1 MKYTQM
7 TKRVLACGMAL
18 AMATTSTG
26 FYPSLTVN
34 AKKKSSKAKAS
45 KAKLNKKKAT
55 LTEGSTI
62 TLKVKSANKKVKWSS
77 KNKKIASVAKV
88 SGKKKATATIKGMK
102 KGKTTIIAKIGKKK
116 LTCKVTI
123 QQSKLK
129 AVSVDSL
136 DSSALIVTFAK
147 KTALN
152 AADVKIAVK
161 DYKEGTYN
169 VQPKVEAISTKDQK
183 TYYLYLTSGIS
194 NGDYVKVTHGKYVRE
209 IQYKKKLYTEKE
221 KNTIIVEKDST
232 VNASLSEYVENA
244 IGNVSFSLKK
254 KNKLPKGMV
263 LAGKKAVL
271 KGIPTEAGSTE
282 FTLVATDE
290 AGRSIDVNYVF
301 KTYDENTLAVEDVFD
316 EADIAL
322 NDYMVDVN
330 AVVQPLV
337 ATTAGVIGDS
347 NTYVKTVSV
356 APMGGSGRYKFTLT
370 TSDANVRLSTDKVN
384 ETTKAV
390 EQEPAA
396 STTIY
401 IPYGLAE
408 GDHSYTLN
416 IQDAADGNR
425 ATTTTVNFTVDP
437 YYNVSGTVTDSQ
449 GTALQGNELVYFIP
463 KDAKYW
469 TDAIDKQT
477 YMKEKLVEEKGFYST
492 YRYWE
497 AIGGNYRN
505 TEGEKTG
512 SEQYTLADGSEIK
525 YTEYNAGY
533 SAKVG
538 PLPVPTVLVDSPVAA
553 PATTVP
559 TADASAATA
568 APAAPT
574 ATPYAVPNLDA
585 GKYQAE
591 LPKGDYV
598 VKVRG
603 NNGVLYQLD
612 GAVSVAADA
621 VDTTNLQ
628 MPVRFAN
635 ATGVAKFANGKTLP
649 GGERIYFETSNE
661 QYEGFVFSALTDYT
675 GKFSVSLP
683 VGTYNAY
690 WLDENDKAQ
699 YFASPIT
706 IDDNTNVELGEISL
720 SINRSVVS
728 GRFYAGPADAQG
740 NRTAR
745 GNETLYFYDAKGKCY
760 TVRTDGEYKYV
771 NGVKTNCTEGAYS
784 IVLPDG
790 AYTVRYKSKIE
801 KVEPTATP
809 GVTPSA
815 TPDTVPTATAN
826 SPERSTESVGGD
838 VAVVTAAPAA
848 PVTAAP
854 NYGLDDDYNY
864 GNSGS
869 TSTEYAMYTLAAV
882 NVAGADITQDL
893 EYETSKSRDLL
904 FSKATQ
910 IALGAD
916 NTMVSTGNNDMIAKF
931 EVPAV
936 TAPDTDK
943 KYEFDVTYTMD
954 NNSYSMGN
962 VKVIDADGA
971 VYYTQRMED
980 TSVNEGYGYNER
992 KYITNQVLK
1001 AGTYYVVFTPYVEDT
1016 KAQAVGVMT
1025 AKVGAYV
1032 PVSFTTP
1039 QNLVSGASIEVT
1051 CTKNTTDPRMKGYG
1065 YFTMD
1070 IAADQRRVDL
1080 TLTTATIGADNH
1092 SIYYSQDGLDWSDYS
1107 KYTQLPEGKVYFCIY
1122 CGDVLSAKYTVTA
1135 K

>member
-34 AKKKSSKAKAS
+34 AKKKSSKAKAG

-88 SGKKKATATIKGMK
+88 SGKKKDTATIKGMK
-102 KGKTTIIAKIGKKK
+102 KGKTTIIAKVGKKK

-123 QQSKLK
+123 QKSNLK
-129 AVSVDSL
+129 AVAVDTL

-183 TYYLYLTSGIS
+183 TYYLYLTSGIN

-209 IQYKKKLYTEKE
+209 IQHKEKLYTEKE

-232 VNASLSEYVENA
+232 VNENLSGYVENA

-263 LAGKKAVL
+263 LAGKKAML

-301 KTYDENTLAVEDVFD
+301 KTYDENTLAVEDLFD

-330 AVVQPLV
+330 TVVQPLV
-337 ATTAGVIGDS
+337 ATTAGVIGDR
-347 NTYVKTVSV
+347 NTYVKTVTV
-356 APMGGSGRYKFTLT
+356 APKGGSGRYKFTLT
-370 TSDANVRLSTDKVN
+370 ASDPNVRLSTDKLN
-384 ETTKAV
+384 AATNAV
-390 EQEPAA
+390 EQEPAD

-408 GDHSYTLN
+408 GERSYTLN

-425 ATTTTVNFTVDP
+425 ATTTTVNFSVDS

-449 GTALQGNELVYFIP
+449 GTALQGNEIVYFIP
-463 KDAKYW
+463 KDAKSMAE
-469 TDAIDKQT
+469 TIGKQT
-477 YMKEKLVEEKGFYST
+477 YMKEQYTATDRIWKVV
-492 YRYWE
+492 
-497 AIGGNYRN
+497 GGNYRQ
-505 TEGEKTG
+505 TEGESKG
-512 SEQYTLADGSEIK
+512 EELYIQADGSKVLYEK
-525 YTEYNAGY
+525 YESDY

-538 PLPVPTVLVDSPVAA
+538 PLPLPTVLVDSPVAA
-553 PATTVP
+553 PATTAP
-559 TADASAATA
+559 TADASATTA

-574 ATPYAVPNLDA
+574 ATPYTVPNLDA

-628 MPVRFAN
+628 MPVHFAN

-649 GGERIYFETSNE
+649 GGERIYFETSNK
-661 QYEGFVFSALTDYT
+661 QYEDFVFSAKTDYT
-675 GKFSVSLP
+675 GKFNVSLP

-690 WLDENDKAQ
+690 WLDENEKAQ
-699 YFASPIT
+699 YFATPIT
-706 IDDNTNVELGEISL
+706 INDSTNVELGEISL

-728 GRFYAGPADAQG
+728 GVFYGAPGTDGKKPALG
-740 NRTAR
+740 Y
-745 GNETLYFYDAKGKCY
+745 ETLYFYDAKGKCY
-760 TVRTDGEYKYV
+760 TVRTDGQNKYV

-790 AYTVRYKSKIE
+790 AYTVRYKAEIK
-801 KVEPTATP
+801 KATPTATETP
-809 GVTPSA
+809 GTTATA
-815 TPDTVPTATAN
+815 TPDATTTATPN
-826 SPERSTESVGGD
+826 SADRSLA
-838 VAVVTAAPAA
+838 AVTMAPPA
-848 PVTAAP
+848 PG
-854 NYGLDDDYNY
+854 YDYDGDYNY
-864 GNSGS
+864 GNSNS
-869 TSTEYAMYTLAAV
+869 TSSSRESTMFTLATI
-882 NVAGADITQDL
+882 NVAGADIAQELNYVGDL
-893 EYETSKSRDLL
+893 NTELL
-904 FSKATQ
+904 SKANTPL
-910 IALGAD
+910 ALGAD
-916 NTMVSTGNNDMIAKF
+916 TTMVSTGNNDLIAKF
-931 EVPAV
+931 DVPAPV
-936 TAPDTDK
+936 APDTDK
-943 KYEFDVTYTMD
+943 KYEFDITYTMNND
-954 NNSYSMGN
+954 NYRMGT
-962 VKVIDADGA
+962 VKVIGTDGS
-971 VYYTQRMED
+971 VYD
-980 TSVNEGYGYNER
+980 TNTINQTEISKDYGYNEC

-1001 AGTYYVVFTPYVEDT
+1001 AGTYYVVFTPFVENT
-1016 KAQAVGVMT
+1016 KEQAVGVMT

-1051 CTKNTTDPRMKGYG
+1051 CTKNSTDPRMKGYG

-1070 IAADQRRVDL
+1070 IATDQRYVDL
-1080 TLTTATIGADNH
+1080 KLTTATIGANTY
-1092 SIYYSQDGLDWSDYS
+1092 SISYSLDGLSWSAYDEGES
-1107 KYTQLPEGKVYFCIY
+1107 LPTGKVYFRIY

>member
-34 AKKKSSKAKAS
+34 AKKKSSKAKAG

-88 SGKKKATATIKGMK
+88 SGKKKDTATIKGMK
-102 KGKTTIIAKIGKKK
+102 KGKTTIVAKVGKKK

-123 QQSKLK
+123 QKSNLK
-129 AVSVDSL
+129 AVAVDTL

-183 TYYLYLTSGIS
+183 TYYLYLTSEIQ
-194 NGDYVKVTHGKYVRE
+194 NGDYVKVSHGKYVRE
-209 IQYKKKLYTEKE
+209 IQHKEKLYTEKE
-221 KNTIIVEKDST
+221 KYTIIYEKDST
-232 VNASLSEYVENA
+232 VNEKLFVKDSIENKYVKNA

-263 LAGKKAVL
+263 LAGKKALL

-301 KTYDENTLAVEDVFD
+301 KTYDENTLAVEDLFD
-316 EADIAL
+316 EDDIAL

-330 AVVQPLV
+330 TVVQPLV
-337 ATTAGVIGDS
+337 ATTAGVIGDR
-347 NTYVKTVSV
+347 NTYVKTVTV
-356 APMGGSGRYKFTLT
+356 APKGGSGRYKFTLT
-370 TSDANVRLSTDKVN
+370 ASDPNVRLSTDKLN
-384 ETTKAV
+384 ATTNAV
-390 EQEPAA
+390 EQEPSA

-408 GDHSYTLN
+408 GEHSYTLN

-425 ATTTTVNFTVDP
+425 ATTTTVNFAVDA
-437 YYNVSGTVTDSQ
+437 YYNVSGTVTDAQ

-463 KDAKYW
+463 KDAKSMAE
-469 TDAIDKQT
+469 TIGKQT
-477 YMKEKLVEEKGFYST
+477 YMKEQYTAADRIWKVV
-492 YRYWE
+492 
-497 AIGGNYRN
+497 GGNYRE
-505 TEGEKTG
+505 TEGALVE
-512 SEQYTLADGSEIK
+512 SELYTFVDGSK
-525 YTEYNAGY
+525 VEYEEYMAGY

-538 PLPVPTVLVDSPVAA
+538 PLPLPTVLVDSPVAA
-553 PATTVP
+553 PVTAAP

-568 APAAPT
+568 APSVPT

-628 MPVRFAN
+628 MPVHFAN

-649 GGERIYFETSNE
+649 GGERIYFETSNK
-661 QYEGFVFSALTDYT
+661 QYENFVFSAKTDYT

-690 WLDENDKAQ
+690 WLDENEKAQ
-699 YFASPIT
+699 YFATPIT
-706 IDDNTNVELGEISL
+706 INDNTNVELGEISL

-728 GRFYAGPADAQG
+728 GVFYAGPAGTDGKRPALG
-740 NRTAR
+740 H
-745 GNETLYFYDAKGKCY
+745 ETLYFYDAKGKCY

-815 TPDTVPTATAN
+815 TPDTVPTATPN
-826 SPERSTESVGGD
+826 SSERSTESVGGD
-838 VAVVTAAPAA
+838 AAVVTAAPA
-848 PVTAAP
+848 TTAP
-854 NYGLDDDYNY
+854 NYGWDDDYNY

-869 TSTEYAMYTLAAV
+869 TSTEYAMYTLATV
-882 NVAGADITQDL
+882 NVAGADVAQDL

-910 IALGAD
+910 ITLGAD

-936 TAPDTDK
+936 AAPDTDK
-943 KYEFDVTYTMD
+943 KYEFDITYTMNND
-954 NNSYSMGN
+954 NYRMGT
-962 VKVIDADGA
+962 VKVIGADGS
-971 VYYTQRMED
+971 VYD
-980 TSVNEGYGYNER
+980 TTTINQTDISKDYGYNEC
-992 KYITNQVLK
+992 KYITTQVLT
-1001 AGTYYVVFTPYVEDT
+1001 AGSYYVVFTPYVEST
-1016 KAQAVGVMT
+1016 KAQAVGMMT

-1051 CTKNTTDPRMKGYG
+1051 CTKNSTDPRMKGYG

-1070 IAADQRRVDL
+1070 IAEGQRYVDL
-1080 TLTTATIGADNH
+1080 TLTTATIGANTH
-1092 SIYYSQDGLDWSDYS
+1092 SISYSLDGLSWSSYDEGES
-1107 KYTQLPEGKVYFCIY
+1107 LPVGKVYFRIY